1 MIITHLKDVV
11 CDRPLNEIES
21 WHHFDGLRLINI
33 KYSKK
38 MISYKGLNMV
48 ETPPFPEKSLREA
61 VLNAVMHNDCDSGI
75 PIQIRIWGDRMR
87 IADNGGHPVQ
97 LDRGGPDEGSRA
109 RACESE
115 PGQRLLPDRFRGG
128 LGARDPAHHGR
139 IQLSS

>member
-38 MISYKGLNMV
+38 MILYKGLNMV

-61 VLNAVMHNDCDSGI
+61 VLNAVMHNDYSSGI
-75 PIQIRIWGDRMR
+75 PIQIRIWG
-87 IADNGGHPVQ
+87 
-97 LDRGGPDEGSRA
+97 
-109 RACESE
+109 SE
-115 PGQRLLPDRFRGG
+115 
-128 LGARDPAHHGR
+128 
-139 IQLSS
+139 